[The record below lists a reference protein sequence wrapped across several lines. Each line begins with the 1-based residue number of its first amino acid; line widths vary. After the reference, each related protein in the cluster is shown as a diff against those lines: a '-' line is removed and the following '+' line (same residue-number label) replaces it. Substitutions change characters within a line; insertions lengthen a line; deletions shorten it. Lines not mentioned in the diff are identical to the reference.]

1 MISIPGWDN
10 GLKLEFYVNFNEKLN
25 RINSVYGGV
34 GALIRIENSS
44 YFVDHGWEGI
54 RLPGGYQSDIA
65 IERKFKFIMPKPYS
79 NCEIDGDT
87 SVDTIEF
94 NSDLFDIIRHS
105 R

>member
-1 MISIPGWDN
+1 M
-10 GLKLEFYVNFNEKLN
+10 
-25 RINSVYGGV
+25 YGGV

-54 RLPGGYQSDIA
+54 KIPGGYQTDIV

-79 NCEIDGDT
+79 NCEIDADT
-87 SVDTIEF
+87 SVDTNQF
-94 NSDLFDIIRHS
+94 NSDLFDVIRHS